1 MQTINQIKLQAR
13 IKASS
18 KLYDSENISFV
29 AWGEAYVIQE
39 HIGSFLNDMLGE
51 IQDQIEE
58 DLENV

>member
-29 AWGEAYVIQE
+29 AWGEAYVIKE
-39 HIGSFLNDMLGE
+39 HVGFLNDMRGE